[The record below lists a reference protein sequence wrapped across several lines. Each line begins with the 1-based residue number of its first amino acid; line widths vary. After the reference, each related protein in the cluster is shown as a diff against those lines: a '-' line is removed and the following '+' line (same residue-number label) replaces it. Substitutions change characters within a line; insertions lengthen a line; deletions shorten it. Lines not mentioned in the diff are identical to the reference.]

1 MTLPIRVLPFW
12 LYGGAMGPGS
22 RQGAVPAGVRP
33 PLRRRKVRQAS
44 FPSAAK
50 TAPAP
55 LLLLSPPRRAR
66 REPPLAA
73 PKRERAAPGGREK
86 ALGRAPVQWPSALT
100 GAGVPVPALI
110 WTSLRARYDLL

>member
-22 RQGAVPAGVRP
+22 RQGAVPAGVRL

-55 LLLLSPPRRAR
+55 LLLLSHRAGRGGSPLWQRQKENAPRPV
-66 REPPLAA
+66 E
-73 PKRERAAPGGREK
+73 ERKSAWTRSGAVALRTDGGR
-86 ALGRAPVQWPSALT
+86 RT
-100 GAGVPVPALI
+100 GAC
-110 WTSLRARYDLL
+110 SDLDFPSGTL